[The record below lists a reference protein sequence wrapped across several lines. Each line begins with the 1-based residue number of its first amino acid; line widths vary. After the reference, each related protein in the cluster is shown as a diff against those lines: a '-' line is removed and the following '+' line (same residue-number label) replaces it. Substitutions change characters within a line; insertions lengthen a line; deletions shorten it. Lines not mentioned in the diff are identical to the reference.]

1 MIKISSAIFK
11 TFFLSLCIVAN
22 THFAFGQTA
31 SVLPPGYTQYLD
43 NNGKPLSAGKVY
55 NYIPSTTTP
64 KTTWQ
69 DAGETI
75 ANTNPVTLDAGGRA
89 KILGD
94 GSYRQIVKD
103 RNGNTIWDAVTSS
116 TGSGSSSSTATGD
129 GDLVGTIKPWAG
141 MTAPNQYAFTYGQE
155 VSRTTYSALYT
166 AITSTQAAF
175 CTSGNPVLTGLS
187 DTTNFWIGMTLEISC
202 VAPGYTTIISKTAN
216 SVTMAINANVSTNTN
231 AVFFPWGNGD
241 HSTTF
246 NLPDLRGVVPVGNN
260 NMGGVASSNL
270 TSTYFGAT
278 NPNSIGALGGFQSTT
293 LIAAYLPTHTHT
305 SSSLSDPGHFHDE
318 GATVTAAAGADVSVV
333 GTTSTGNFTGT
344 SFSGLSI
351 STNTG
356 ACPGCTQT
364 PFNNIP
370 PSRSTNF
377 IIKITPDSNSATASG
392 VTSLGGMTG
401 DIACGTGLTCTGNT
415 VSVTSSAAIAPTIYS
430 PEQYGAVCDGVTDDG
445 IALQAAATAAS
456 NAAIAGSVIFQ
467 VGQTCA
473 TSTTVTL
480 NAKNNIKV
488 QFLSKGQI
496 NVIGSNANVRGFQVI
511 GGGTTGAAT
520 TITVNANYGTRDLT
534 VASAAGL
541 SIGDT
546 ILINVTLGY
555 APEPTYARGMIN
567 QIQNVVGN
575 VLTLVQP
582 IAWNIDATK
591 TNSVQ
596 EITVSKNVEISGV
609 KVDGSGYTG
618 SGGVGFLY
626 QYLSNSSI
634 YNTFTTNFN
643 QTNGSGSYG
652 YALWASTIRDTLD
665 TGSGD
670 TASDSVQLW
679 YVTNSRI
686 ENMRSYKSNGFGVGI
701 SYVSGN
707 TISDLVSE
715 YSVGRGVKLY
725 GSCDNMI
732 DRIRGDYAQGT
743 LVGVAFTVGSC
754 NNRVNH
760 IQTLYNSNTGLWF
773 NGLDNSNNTIH
784 DVLSFGNGTY
794 DIWIAATA
802 PFTDNSNKIT
812 GIDAKAV
819 NTLIDVGNTFNVLE
833 YLPNSN
839 AGNFFRSD
847 GAQTNTVSGLWTATN
862 FISNGTG
869 NYPSYNSVNIANFG
883 GTAAGAAYLGDNIYW
898 DQTGATYRTNITN
911 GAVGYALLR
920 LGVGGLV
927 QVATATGA
935 TVAGAAVVPAFV
947 NLVKQEDVF
956 GAPAGSVSAAAI
968 YFGGDVDTGF
978 YSTGAGNVNI
988 TLDGVVSQQFSAT
1001 SFVQT
1006 RTGGTPNITAQRVD
1020 EHGSGQSIGTFVFRG
1035 RNSTPA
1041 NLSYGQIVGTA
1052 VTNTAGSEE
1061 GSYAFQ
1067 TYVAGANTTVATF
1080 GSAGISTTLSVKGG
1094 TGFILTNRLSSSTAP
1109 VATTFCTSPS
1119 IPANNGTAA
1128 FTINVGT
1135 ACATS
1140 VGTITMPTAT
1150 TGWVCHFANVTAPA
1164 SNVPSQTG
1172 GTTTTVTLT
1181 NYSRTTGLAANW
1193 TDSNVIR
1200 AMCTAY

>member
-1 MIKISSAIFK
+1 MNRYLGIVLATIGVLLTAGGLRADDAALLPNAIQYFMD
-11 TFFLSLCIVAN
+11 AN
-22 THFAFGQTA
+22 GR
-31 SVLPPGYTQYLD
+31 
-43 NNGKPLSAGKVY
+43 PLANGKVY
-55 NYIPSTTTP
+55 FYTPSTTTA
-64 KTTWQ
+64 KTTWTSASKATAQ
-69 DAGETI
+69 
-75 ANTNPVTLDAGGRA
+75 ANPVQLGVSGRPTNP
-89 KILGD
+89 IYGD

-103 RNGNTIWDAVTSS
+103 SNNNTIWDFNTAS
-116 TGSGSSSSTATGD
+116 TGSGGGSSPTATGD

-141 MTAPNQYAFTYGQE
+141 MTAPSQYAFTYGQA
-155 VSRTTYSALYT
+155 VSRTTYSALFT
-166 AITSTQAAF
+166 AITSAQSVF
-175 CTSGNPVLTGLS
+175 CTSGSPVLTGLS
-187 DTTNFWIGMTLEISC
+187 DTNSFWIGMTVEISC
-202 VAPGYTTIISKTAN
+202 LAAGNSTVVSKTSS
-216 SVTMAINANVSTNTN
+216 SVTLAANANVSTSVT
-231 AVFFPWGNGD
+231 ATFFPWGRGD
-241 HSTTF
+241 GSTTF
-246 NLPDLRGVVPVGNN
+246 NLPDFRGVVPVGNN
-260 NMGGVASSNL
+260 IMGGVASSNL
-270 TSTYFGAT
+270 SSTYFGAT
-278 NPNSIGALGGFQSTT
+278 SPNSAGALGGYQSTT

-305 SSSLSDPGHFHDE
+305 SSSLSDPGHYHTE
-318 GATVTAAAGADVSVV
+318 GDSVGALAGADISVIKAT
-333 GTTSTGNFTGT
+333 GTSTITGT
-344 SFSGLSI
+344 SFSGMTI

-356 ACPGCTQT
+356 ACPDCTQT

-370 PSRSTNF
+370 PSRTTNF

-445 IALQAAATAAS
+445 VALQAAATAAS

-467 VGQTCA
+467 VGQACA

-480 NAKNNIKV
+480 NAKDNIKV

-496 NVIGSNANVRGFQVI
+496 NVIGSNANVRGLQI
-511 GGGTTGAAT
+511 LGGGTTGAAT
-520 TITVNANYGTRDLT
+520 TITVSANYGTRDLT

-546 ILINVTLGY
+546 ILINVALGY
-555 APEPTYARGMIN
+555 APQPTYARGMVN

-582 IAWNIDATK
+582 LAWNVDATK

-609 KVDGSGYTG
+609 KVDGSAYTG
-618 SGGVGFLY
+618 SGGIGFLY
-626 QYLSNSSI
+626 QYLSNSNI

-643 QTNGSGSYG
+643 QVNGSGSYG
-652 YALWASTIRDTLD
+652 YALWASTVRDVLD

-686 ENMRSYKSNGFGVGI
+686 ENLRSYKSNGFGVGI

-760 IQTLYNSNTGLWF
+760 VQTLYNSNTGLWF

-812 GIDAKAV
+812 GIDARAI
-819 NTLIDVGNTFNVLE
+819 NTLIDVGNTGDTLQ
-833 YLPNSN
+833 YLPNAN

-847 GAQTNTVSGLWTATN
+847 GAQTNTVSGVWAATN
-862 FISNGTG
+862 YVSNGTG
-869 NYPSYNSVNIANFG
+869 NYASYNSVSVGNFG

-898 DQTGATYRTNITN
+898 DEAGATYRTNITN

-935 TVAGAAVVPAFV
+935 TVAGAAVVPAFIS
-947 NLVKQEDVF
+947 LVKQGDVF

-968 YFGGDVDTGF
+968 YFGGNVDTGF
-978 YSTGAGNVNI
+978 YSPSAGN
-988 TLDGVVSQQFSAT
+988 LVSTMNGYAAQQFSDTQFIQSRLNA
-1001 SFVQT
+1001 
-1006 RTGGTPNITAQRVD
+1006 GPNITVFRDDSTPTNGDSVGA
-1020 EHGSGQSIGTFVFRG
+1020 FVFRG
-1035 RNSTPA
+1035 HDSGLNSTIF
-1041 NLSYGQIVGTA
+1041 GQITGTA
-1052 VTNTAGSEE
+1052 VTVTDTLEE
-1061 GSYAFQ
+1061 GSFALS
-1067 TYVAGANTTVATF
+1067 VPIAGASTTVATF
-1080 GSAGISTTLSVKGG
+1080 GVAGISTTLSVKGG
-1094 TGFILTNRLSSSTAP
+1094 AGFILTNRLSSSTAP
-1109 VATTFCTSPS
+1109 VATTFCTTPS

-1164 SNVPSQTG
+1164 SNTPSQTG

-1181 NYSRTTGLAANW
+1181 NYARTTGLAANW

>member
-1 MIKISSAIFK
+1 MTKISSAIFK

-22 THFAFGQTA
+22 TYFAFAQTA
-31 SVLPPGYTQYLD
+31 SILPPGYTQYLD
-43 NNGKPLSAGKVY
+43 SNGKPLSAGKVY
-55 NYIPSTTTP
+55 NYIPSTTTF

-69 DAGETI
+69 DAAETI
-75 ANTNPVTLDAGGRA
+75 PNTNPVTLDAAGRA

-116 TGSGSSSSTATGD
+116 TGSGSTSPTATGD

-155 VSRTTYSALYT
+155 VSRTTYSALFT
-166 AITSTQAAF
+166 AITSSQTAF
-175 CTSGNPVLTGLS
+175 CNSGSPTLNGLS
-187 DTTNFWIGMTLEISC
+187 DTTNFWIGMSVEISC
-202 VAPGYTTIISKTAN
+202 VAAGFSTIISKT
-216 SVTMAINANVSTNTN
+216 SSTVTLAVNANVTTNTT
-231 AVFFPWGNGD
+231 AVFFPWGRGNG
-241 HSTTF
+241 STTF

-260 NMGGVASSNL
+260 NMGGVASANL
-270 TSTYFGAT
+270 TTTYFGAT

-305 SSSLSDPGHFHDE
+305 SSSLSDSGHFHDE
-318 GATVTAAAGADVSVV
+318 GVTVTAAAGSDVNAV

-344 SFSGLSI
+344 SFSGISI
-351 STNTG
+351 SANTG
-356 ACPGCTQT
+356 GCSGCTQT

-370 PSRSTNF
+370 PSRTTNF
-377 IIKITPDSNSATASG
+377 IIKITPDSNSATATG

-415 VSVTSSAAIAPTIYS
+415 VSVASSAAIAPTIYS
-430 PEQYGAVCDGVTDDG
+430 PEQYGAICDGVTDDG
-445 IALQAAATAAS
+445 VALQAAATAAS
-456 NAAIAGSVIFQ
+456 NAAITGSVIFQ

-480 NAKNNIKV
+480 NAKDNIKV

-511 GGGTTGAAT
+511 GGGTTGAPT

-534 VASAAGL
+534 VASVAGL
-541 SIGDT
+541 SVGDT
-546 ILINVTLGY
+546 ILINVALGY
-555 APEPTYARGMIN
+555 APQPTYARGMVN
-567 QIQNVVGN
+567 QIQSIVGN

-582 IAWNIDATK
+582 LAWNIDATK

-609 KVDGSGYTG
+609 KVDGSAYTG
-618 SGGVGFLY
+618 SGGIGFLY

-634 YNTFTTNFN
+634 SNTFTTNFN
-643 QTNGSGSYG
+643 DVNGSGSYG
-652 YALWASTIRDTLD
+652 YGLWASTIRDTLD

-732 DRIRGDYAQGT
+732 DRVRGDYAQGT
-743 LVGVAFTVGSC
+743 KVGVAFTVGSC

-760 IQTLYNSNTGLWF
+760 VQTLYNATSGLWF

-802 PFTDNSNKIT
+802 PFTDNGNKIT
-812 GIDAKAV
+812 GIDARTI
-819 NTLIDVGNTFNVLE
+819 NTLIDVGNTNDTLQ
-833 YLPNSN
+833 YLPNAD

-847 GAQTNTVSGLWTATN
+847 GAQTNTVSGLWKATN
-862 FISNGTG
+862 YISNGTG
-869 NYPSYNSVNIANFG
+869 NYPSYNSVSIANFG

-898 DQTGATYRTNITN
+898 DEAGATYRTNITN

-920 LGVGGLV
+920 LGIGGLV

-935 TVAGAAVVPAFV
+935 TTAGAAVVPAFV
-947 NLVKQEDVF
+947 SLIKQGDTIN
-956 GAPAGSVSAAAI
+956 AAIGSVTTPGI
-968 YFGGDVDTGF
+968 YFTGDTDTGL
-978 YSTGAGNVNI
+978 YSTGAGNINM
-988 TLDGVVSQQFSAT
+988 TQDGVLSQQFNAT
-1001 SFVQT
+1001 NLTQF
-1006 RTGGTPNITAQRVD
+1006 RTGGPPNITVQRVD

-1061 GSYAFQ
+1061 GSFAFQ
-1067 TYVAGANTTVATF
+1067 TYIAGTNTTVATF
-1080 GSAGISTTLSVKGG
+1080 GASGISSTLSVKGG
-1094 TGFILTNRLSSSTAP
+1094 AGFILTNRLSSSTAP
-1109 VATTFCTSPS
+1109 TATTFCTSPS
-1119 IPANNGTAA
+1119 IPNNNGTAA

-1135 ACATS
+1135 ACGTS
-1140 VGTITMPTAT
+1140 TGTITLPAAT
-1150 TGWVCHFANVTAPA
+1150 TGWVCHFVNVTAPA
-1164 SNVPSQTG
+1164 ANIPSQTG

-1181 NYSRTTGLAANW
+1181 NYARTTGLAANW
-1193 TDSNVIR
+1193 TDGNIIR